1 MELKNRVRE
10 LRMQEGLTQEALGA
24 AVEVSRQTIN
34 SIERYK
40 YKPTIE
46 LALRLAQRLN
56 CSVEHLFYF
65 TE

>member
-10 LRMQEGLTQEALGA
+10 LRMQAGLTQEALGA

-56 CSVEHLFYF
+56 CSVENLFYF